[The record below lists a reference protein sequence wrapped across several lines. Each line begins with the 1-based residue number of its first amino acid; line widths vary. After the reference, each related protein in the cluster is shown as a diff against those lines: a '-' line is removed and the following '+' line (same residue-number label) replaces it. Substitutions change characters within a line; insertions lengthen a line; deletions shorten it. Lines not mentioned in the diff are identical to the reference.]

1 MFNDDAM
8 NYNEYYAQQVGGALP
23 YFTGSR
29 VQRGHGFGTLL
40 GGLLRTVAPL
50 IKRGALALGNRALKT
65 GTQIA
70 GDVLSGQNIR
80 IAAKRRVK
88 IAGNELLQ
96 IYSLHLLVNV
106 WNELHRKNVRNDEP
120 EPRPKDAYR
129 ARTCFPSLAF
139 IHQQSCE
146 GVKSKLDLFA
156 VPPTQTSID
165 EGQWIEH
172 QPMTSLDS
180 GGPIEF
186 VVPGT
191 GDAYID
197 LANTYLF
204 VRAKIIRG
212 VGTNLADDTPVAPI
226 NNWLH
231 SLFSQV
237 DVYLND
243 TLVTPSSNTYPFRAY
258 VETLLSYGAEA
269 KKTQLTSQL
278 WYKDTAGHMDAT
290 QENGG
295 NAGLA
300 RRRHIVGSRVVEMMG
315 RLHVDLF
322 MQDRFLLNGV
332 TVRVRLVRSKDTFSL
347 MAGGANPDYKVCI
360 VDAVLFVRKAVL
372 SPTVQIAH
380 IQALTKGTAKYPLR
394 PVDCKVYSIAQG
406 AMSHTHENL
415 FLGTLPK
422 RIILWCVDND
432 AFNGTFEK
440 NPFHAKNNAVNFLAI
455 YVDGRQVSAKP
466 LQPNFE
472 TGHYIRSYVNL
483 FSATGKHAQDEGN
496 ELTRDDFG
504 NGYTFFGFD
513 LTPDA
518 CDGGCLHLVQ
528 KGNLRIEIHFAEALA
543 QTVSVIVYAEFEAV
557 LEIDKGRNI
566 IYNHP

>member
-1 MFNDDAM
+1 M
-8 NYNEYYAQQVGGALP
+8 
-23 YFTGSR
+23 
-29 VQRGHGFGTLL
+29 
-40 GGLLRTVAPL
+40 
-50 IKRGALALGNRALKT
+50 
-65 GTQIA
+65 
-70 GDVLSGQNIR
+70 
-80 IAAKRRVK
+80 
-88 IAGNELLQ
+88 
-96 IYSLHLLVNV
+96 
-106 WNELHRKNVRNDEP
+106 
-120 EPRPKDAYR
+120 
-129 ARTCFPSLAF
+129 AF
-139 IHQQSCE
+139 IHQQSCD
-146 GVKSKLDLFA
+146 GVKSELDLFA

-243 TLVTPSSNTYPFRAY
+243 TLVTPSSNTFPFRAY

-300 RRRHIVGSRVVEMMG
+300 RRRRHIVGSRVVEMMG

-360 VDAVLFVRKAVL
+360 VDAVLFVRKALL

-440 NPFHAKNNAVNFLAI
+440 NPFHAKNNAINFLAI
-455 YVDGRQVSAKP
+455 YVDGRQVPAKP

-518 CDGGCLHLVQ
+518 CDGGCFHLVQ
-528 KGNLRIEIHFAEALA
+528 KGNLRIDIHFAEALA
-543 QTVSVIVYAEFEAV
+543 QTVNVIVYAEFEAV